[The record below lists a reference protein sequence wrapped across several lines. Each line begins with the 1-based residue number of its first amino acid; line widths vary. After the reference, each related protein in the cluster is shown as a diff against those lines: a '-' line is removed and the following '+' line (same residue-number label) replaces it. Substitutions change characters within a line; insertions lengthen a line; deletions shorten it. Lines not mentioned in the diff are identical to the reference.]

1 MKKLIKNKKGFTLIE
16 LIVVIAILA
25 VLAAILIPSIMNY
38 VGTARTA
45 RNNSNARALYSEV
58 AAELAMGTGTAATTL
73 TRTEGG
79 VKCDWTLNS
88 TTGALA
94 TFVCT
99 VPNTADGTITATF
112 SP

>member
-38 VGTARTA
+38 VAEARDA
-45 RNNSNARALYSEV
+45 RNDSNARALYSEV
-58 AAELAMGTGTAATTL
+58 AAGVAMGDIADTVSGTPGNIV
-73 TRTEGG
+73 EGG
-79 VKCDWTLNS
+79 VDCDYVV
-88 TTGALA
+88 TGGVLISFSCTA
-94 TFVCT
+94 TEGNVT
-99 VPNTADGTITATF
+99 VTF

>member
-38 VGTARTA
+38 VAEARDA
-45 RNNSNARALYSEV
+45 RNDSNARALYSEI
-58 AAELAMGTGTAATTL
+58 AAGVAMGDIGPDVANGNIV
-73 TRTEGG
+73 EGG
-79 VKCDWTLNS
+79 VDCDYVVTNGVLIS
-88 TTGALA
+88 FSCDA
-94 TFVCT
+94 TEGNVT
-99 VPNTADGTITATF
+99 VTF

>member
-38 VGTARTA
+38 VAEARTA

-58 AAELAMGTGTAATTL
+58 SAALAMG
-73 TRTEGG
+73 RTPAPTSPIEEGG
-79 VKCDWTLNS
+79 VRCTFTQSGGVLQ
-88 TTGALA
+88 TFGCTA
-94 TFVCT
+94 T
-99 VPNTADGTITATF
+99 DGGITITFT
-112 SP
+112 P

>member
-38 VGTARTA
+38 VAEARTA

-58 AAELAMGTGTAATTL
+58 SAALAMG
-73 TRTEGG
+73 RTPEPTSPIVEGG
-79 VKCDWTLNS
+79 VDCKYVVTDGVLISFSCT
-88 TTGALA
+88 A
-94 TFVCT
+94 TEGKVT
-99 VPNTADGTITATF
+99 VTF

>member
-38 VGTARTA
+38 VGEARTA

-58 AAELAMGTGTAATTL
+58 SAALAMGTTVPASPVV
-73 TRTEGG
+73 EGG
-79 VKCDWTLNS
+79 VSCAYTLNS

-94 TFVCT
+94 TFVCSPTATAGGQVT
-99 VPNTADGTITATF
+99 VTF